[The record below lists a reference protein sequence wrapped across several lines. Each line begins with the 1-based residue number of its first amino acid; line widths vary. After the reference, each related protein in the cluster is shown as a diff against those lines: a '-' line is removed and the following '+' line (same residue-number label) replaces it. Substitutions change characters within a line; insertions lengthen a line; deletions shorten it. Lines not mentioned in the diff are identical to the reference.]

1 MTGYRCTRNSSG
13 NGSGT
18 DSGNSSG
25 AGSGS
30 GTSSGTATGKVFL
43 HRPSRAKCPQG
54 EIEAIELTGRGT
66 VYSHTTLHAAAEPF
80 EKDLPFQ
87 MAIIE
92 LAEGPRLTARIE
104 GEPVAIGDSVQAARE
119 ADGVWFFTK

>member
-1 MTGYRCTRNSSG
+1 MTGYRCTQDSSENSSG
-13 NGSGT
+13 TGSGDGSGT
-18 DSGNSSG
+18 G
-25 AGSGS
+25 A
-30 GTSSGTATGKVFL
+30 GKVFL
-43 HRPSRAKCPQG
+43 HRPSRSKCPQG
-54 EIEAIELTGRGT
+54 EIEEIELSGRGT

-92 LAEGPRLTARIE
+92 LEEGPRLTARIE
-104 GEPVAIGDSVQAARE
+104 GEPAAIGDSVQAARE